1 MAPDPAV
8 DRLRSDAEDVET
20 ELAQLAA
27 DGGPL
32 RRELARIA
40 GRLVATEAWAE
51 LGFARL
57 GDYGR
62 ECVGLSARELHELAR
77 VDARLG
83 ETVAYCINW
92 KIRVVLVTSKAFF
105 LCRSY
110 DFSVNQNASCGIVIK
125 STNTENSSTQ
135 NCLLRLSL
143 SCLPASTVDQ

>member
-1 MAPDPAV
+1 MAPNPAV

-62 ECVGLSARELHELAR
+62 ECGFPLGSFSKRTHFRAARE
-77 VDARLG
+77 
-83 ETVAYCINW
+83 
-92 KIRVVLVTSKAFF
+92 
-105 LCRSY
+105 
-110 DFSVNQNASCGIVIK
+110 
-125 STNTENSSTQ
+125 
-135 NCLLRLSL
+135 
-143 SCLPASTVDQ
+143 